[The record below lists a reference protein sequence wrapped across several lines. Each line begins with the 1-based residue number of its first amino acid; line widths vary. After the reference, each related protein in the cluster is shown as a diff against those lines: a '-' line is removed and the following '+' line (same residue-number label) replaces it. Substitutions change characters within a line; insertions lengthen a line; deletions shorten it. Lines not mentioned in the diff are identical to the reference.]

1 MRVLMQSRQN
11 LFTLPGGDTIQLLKT
26 KEYLERRGVNVDIS
40 TELEP
45 DLSEYDIVHLFN
57 LTRVQETYF
66 QARNAKKQNK
76 KIILSTIYWPSDEFE
91 RKGQVGIRKVI
102 NNLISINNIERLK
115 AFYKYYIKDEKHKG
129 TKYLILN
136 SFNKMQNEIL
146 QWADWFLPNSYME
159 MEELGKRFN
168 FNNNNYT
175 VVPNAIDAD
184 KINNLNNCRDDDKY
198 IRYKD
203 YILCVGRLETRKN
216 QLNLIKALKNTNY
229 KVLFIG
235 NIPPGHKKY
244 GEKVINEIRLNDNF
258 EYIEKVDN
266 SELYKIYKQCKVH
279 ILPSWLETPG
289 LVSLEAAVMGC
300 NIVVSDRGTT
310 KDYFKDYAYYCS
322 PNDIESILNA
332 TNKAMNDKYDDNF
345 RKHILNNYTWEKA
358 AEETEK
364 GYKVLLSL

>member
-26 KEYLERRGVNVDIS
+26 KEYLEKRGVNVDIS

-45 DLSEYDIVHLFN
+45 DLNKYDIVHLFN

-66 QARNAKKQNK
+66 QAKNAKKQNK
-76 KIILSTIYWPSDEFE
+76 KIILSTIYWPTDEFE
-91 RKGQVGIRKVI
+91 RKGQVGIRKII

-129 TKYLILN
+129 TKYLMLN
-136 SFNKMQNEIL
+136 SFKKMQDEIL
-146 QWADWFLPNSYME
+146 QFVDWFLPNSYME
-159 MEELGKRFN
+159 MDELAKKFDFN
-168 FNNNNYT
+168 KDDYT
-175 VVPNAIDAD
+175 VVPNAIDLD
-184 KINNLNNCRDDDKY
+184 KINNLYDCEDEDKY
-198 IRYKD
+198 SKYKD

-216 QLNLIKALKNTNY
+216 QLNVIKALRNSSY

-235 NIPPGHKKY
+235 SISPGHRKY
-244 GEKVINEIRLNDNF
+244 GEKVIKEINSNSNF
-258 EYIEKVDN
+258 EYIEKIDN

-310 KDYFKDYAYYCS
+310 KDYFKNYAYYCK
-322 PNDIESILNA
+322 PDDIESILCA
-332 TNKAMNDKYDDNF
+332 TNSAMNNDYNNDF
-345 RKHILNNYTWEKA
+345 RKYILKNYTWEKA
-358 AEETEK
+358 AEKTEE
-364 GYKVLLSL
+364 GYKILLSL